1 MAYGM
6 LVGDNLVVLT
16 DAAHG
21 KPVVETEEPQNIPAG
36 YVSKGVWVDTG
47 TQLMLVYD
55 IVPEEGTP
63 QEAALALSRLQFR
76 SLPDEAAYQFRALAD
91 AYIPGET
98 YYGPDDPSGMPQSR
112 VLWEGQLYK
121 CIQTHVAQQ
130 GVQVMQP
137 GWNPVAAPSL
147 WAQILPGQDGT
158 VGEWVQPGSTNGYSK
173 GDQVTHN
180 GHKWESTADN
190 NVWEPGAVGAPW
202 TDLGEV
208 SA

>member
-1 MAYGM
+1 MAYGK
-6 LVGDNLVVLT
+6 LIADGVVVLT

-21 KPVVETEEPQNIPAG
+21 KPVVETAEPTYIPTG
-36 YVSKGVWVDTG
+36 YVSKGVWVETD
-47 TQLMLVYD
+47 TQLMLVFD
-55 IVPEEGTP
+55 VVPAEGTAE
-63 QEAALALSRLQFR
+63 EAALALSKLQFK

-91 AYIPGET
+91 SYVPGTT

-112 VLWEGQLYK
+112 VLWEGELYK
-121 CIQTHVAQQ
+121 CLDTHVAQADWT
-130 GVQVMQP
+130 P
-137 GWNPVAAPSL
+137 ANAPSL
-147 WAQILPGQDGT
+147 WATVLPGQEGSGVE

-180 GHKWESTADN
+180 GHLWESTADN

>member
-1 MAYGM
+1 MVYGM

-63 QEAALALSRLQFR
+63 QEAALALSRLQFC

-130 GVQVMQP
+130 D
-137 GWNPVAAPSL
+137 WTLANALSL
-147 WAQILPGQDGT
+147 WAKILPGQAGSGED
-158 VGEWVQPGSTNGYSK
+158 VGEWQQPGSTNGYSK

-180 GHKWESTADN
+180 GHLWESTADN

-202 TDLGEV
+202 KDLGEV
-208 SA
+208 QTS